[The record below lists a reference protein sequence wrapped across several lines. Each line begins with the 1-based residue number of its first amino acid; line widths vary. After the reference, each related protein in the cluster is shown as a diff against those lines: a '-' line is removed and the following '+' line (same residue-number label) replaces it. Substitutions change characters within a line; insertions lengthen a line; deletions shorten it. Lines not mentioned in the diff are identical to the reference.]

1 MSSDV
6 LAVDVTA
13 AAPDESAVRQGVP
26 RKVWVGAGLV
36 GLFVA
41 VAVLAP
47 LLAPA
52 DPIQQDVVGRLAP
65 PSAQHL
71 LGTDELGR
79 DVFSRLIHAAR
90 TDLVIGFL
98 GAFLPLVLG
107 TVIGAVAGY
116 MGGWV
121 DAAIMRISDV
131 VQAFPV
137 YILIIALVF
146 VLGPG
151 TSTILVSFTA
161 IVWVIYARLIRDE
174 ILRVRNLDYVLA
186 ARAAGIP
193 HHRILVLH
201 VLPNTINQTVVY
213 FASDIL
219 FAILALA
226 AFSFLGLGIPPPTPE
241 WGAMIAEAQP
251 YLRNQWWL
259 AVAPG
264 LTIVT
269 VGFGLS
275 LLGDG
280 LDDWLR
286 R

>member
-121 DAAIMRISDV
+121 DAAIMRVSDV